1 MIRSNRT
8 AGFTLLE
15 LLCALAVLAILVTLA
30 APLAGRFRTRTQGLQ
45 CAANLKGLGVGA
57 AAYLTDHNDI
67 WPQIASDTSLSP
79 AAGKQSGESQSAAR
93 WIEALAP
100 YGIAEKTWRCP
111 AIEAKIATHG
121 KSEALKM
128 KRLDYLPTQFGPQP
142 GSARLWPSHPW
153 FIERSPNHGLGP
165 KILLTDGR
173 VVSMEDLLK
182 ELPQR

>member
-1 MIRSNRT
+1 MIRLDRT

-79 AAGKQSGESQSAAR
+79 AATPPPAACSGAA
-93 WIEALAP
+93 AA
-100 YGIAEKTWRCP
+100 
-111 AIEAKIATHG
+111 
-121 KSEALKM
+121 
-128 KRLDYLPTQFGPQP
+128 
-142 GSARLWPSHPW
+142 GSARA
-153 FIERSPNHGLGP
+153 
-165 KILLTDGR
+165 
-173 VVSMEDLLK
+173 
-182 ELPQR
+182 